1 MCDSVYVLV
10 TNFPV
15 IIRNGFRLLHT
26 LRFHSRHPIYY
37 LHNRSV
43 IILLTPREGSNPRN
57 KEYVAS
63 PFVRIAV
70 TSHPVLSKLSK
81 AITTFS
87 REANQYI
94 MKKTATKG
102 PTVTARV
109 LHTISGQS
117 ITSSHNMQR

>member
-1 MCDSVYVLV
+1 MCDSVYVPV
-10 TNFPV
+10 TNFSV

-26 LRFHSRHPIYY
+26 LRFPSRHPIYY

-43 IILLTPREGSNPRN
+43 IILLTPRESSNSPN

-63 PFVRIAV
+63 PFVCIAV
-70 TSHPVLSKLSK
+70 SSHPVLSKVSK
-81 AITTFS
+81 AILTLS
-87 REANQYI
+87 SEANLHI

-102 PTVTARV
+102 PTITTRV

-117 ITSSHNMQR
+117 ITSFHNT

>member
-10 TNFPV
+10 TNFPF
-15 IIRNGFRLLHT
+15 IISNDFRLLHS
-26 LRFHSRHPIYY
+26 LRILSRHPIYY

-43 IILLTPREGSNPRN
+43 IILLTPRESSNPRN

-70 TSHPVLSKLSK
+70 TSHPVLSKVSK
-81 AITTFS
+81 AILTFS
-87 REANQYI
+87 REANPYI

-102 PTVTARV
+102 ATVTTHVVGCV
-109 LHTISGQS
+109 LP
-117 ITSSHNMQR
+117 HNIWTVY